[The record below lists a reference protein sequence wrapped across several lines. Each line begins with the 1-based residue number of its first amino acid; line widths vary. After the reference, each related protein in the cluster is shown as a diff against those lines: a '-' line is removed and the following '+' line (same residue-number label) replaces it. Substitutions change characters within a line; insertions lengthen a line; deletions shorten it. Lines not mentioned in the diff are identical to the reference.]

1 MIYYQKGDIMQENA
15 QVFIKID
22 EYKKTVD
29 TVKVIKSKLE
39 EAREI
44 LKRISELKIEE
55 YNQLSKWDSS
65 LEEVEKKMV
74 SINEALGKP
83 ESI

>member
-15 QVFIKID
+15 QVFIKIE
-22 EYKKTVD
+22 EYNKILE
-29 TVKVIKSKLE
+29 TVKLVKGKLN

-55 YNQLSKWDSS
+55 YNQLGNWDSN
-65 LEEVEKKMV
+65 LEEIEKKV
-74 SINEALGKP
+74 ASVDEALGKP
-83 ESI
+83 EST